1 MWNQAESSLGG
12 KIEILCN
19 NAGVPASVRFR
30 DPGLLDLS
38 HEVYQFQA
46 GVEDNISI
54 MSLGNTQGA
63 LFAVKKMKV
72 SNGGSGGRIIT
83 TASVLGL
90 QVGTQG
96 WGTYAS
102 FSFNKK
108 IPYFHSRICHLSES
122 WIGARHFI
130 TWLRSCKV
138 GKHFH
143 DPLICYLFT
152 QHGGGRSEE
161 LCFGT
166 IFYRYNIGKV
176 CHCSQRIFFH
186 WYFKFPSFDLGRI
199 WVLKEVKLHG

>member
-1 MWNQAESSLGG
+1 M
-12 KIEILCN
+12 
-19 NAGVPASVRFR
+19 
-30 DPGLLDLS
+30 
-38 HEVYQFQA
+38 
-46 GVEDNISI
+46 EDNISI

-96 WGTYAS
+96 GGTYSMHHSAS
-102 FSFNKK
+102 FEKFL
-108 IPYFHSRICHLSES
+108 IYFIHFSES

-152 QHGGGRSEE
+152 QRGGGRSEE
-161 LCFGT
+161 LCLGS

-176 CHCSQRIFFH
+176 YKLSIKNPFH
-186 WYFKFPSFDLGRI
+186 
-199 WVLKEVKLHG
+199 